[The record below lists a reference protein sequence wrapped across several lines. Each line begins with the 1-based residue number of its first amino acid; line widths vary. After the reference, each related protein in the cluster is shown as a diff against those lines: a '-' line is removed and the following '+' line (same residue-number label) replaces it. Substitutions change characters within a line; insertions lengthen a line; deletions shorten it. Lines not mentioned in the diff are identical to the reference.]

1 MKKYFVYKVAALMLC
16 TALLTGCGQKSEDAL
31 PEDFPMDFVFSS
43 GVGAW
48 ATSMTLEQDG
58 AFSGAY
64 YDADMGV
71 CDEDYPNGT
80 VYICDFSGR
89 FSDIQKVDE
98 YSYSLTLAE
107 LDSDYEA
114 GKEWIENGTKN
125 ISSHFAAE
133 YEKKPEKKL
142 FPPSRMAWRTGTNLS
157 YICRT
162 RR

>member
-98 YSYSLTLAE
+98 YSAYPHLQKMLRNNP
-107 LDSDYEA
+107 L
-114 GKEWIENGTKN
+114 
-125 ISSHFAAE
+125 
-133 YEKKPEKKL
+133 L
-142 FPPSRMAWRTGTNLS
+142 
-157 YICRT
+157 
-162 RR
+162 

>member
-1 MKKYFVYKVAALMLC
+1 MKKYFVYKVAVLLLC
-16 TALLTGCGQKSEDAL
+16 TALLTGCGQKDKDAL

-58 AFSGAY
+58 HFRGRITTLIWVSVTKIIRTERFISA
-64 YDADMGV
+64 
-71 CDEDYPNGT
+71 
-80 VYICDFSGR
+80 IFSGR

-114 GKEWIENGTKN
+114 GKEWIENGTKYILRSRWHGGRGRIYL
-125 ISSHFAAE
+125 ISAGHAD
-133 YEKKPEKKL
+133 
-142 FPPSRMAWRTGTNLS
+142 RW
-157 YICRT
+157 I
-162 RR
+162 RRVDF